1 MLLDSDPLSQTA
13 QAQIRL
19 KLSKQIDRLPEPY
32 KAKMRSICHKYE
44 TNMSELKAKME
55 ALSVSVDGMKQPFLS
70 QDDQKAWVG
79 KSEDLIKSTL
89 EKCLR
94 MLQQLKRNT
103 NRAVPEKDPEVLRR
117 WLFDHFESPYPTPA
131 DKEELAR
138 QSGYTPK
145 QVSNWFINARVR
157 LWRPMILQA
166 QCEKEQK
173 TKVKEAKKERTKKV
187 TRSVGGSG
195 VRLHSRAPFPP
206 LPSFRPRADPHTRL
220 PSLRSGWRG
229 RRERSAAAGARSL
242 CEGKDSRA
250 PPPPCARCY
259 SFLLRS

>member
-1 MLLDSDPLSQTA
+1 M
-13 QAQIRL
+13 

-229 RRERSAAAGARSL
+229 RRERSDAAGARSL
-242 CEGKDSRA
+242 
-250 PPPPCARCY
+250 
-259 SFLLRS
+259 